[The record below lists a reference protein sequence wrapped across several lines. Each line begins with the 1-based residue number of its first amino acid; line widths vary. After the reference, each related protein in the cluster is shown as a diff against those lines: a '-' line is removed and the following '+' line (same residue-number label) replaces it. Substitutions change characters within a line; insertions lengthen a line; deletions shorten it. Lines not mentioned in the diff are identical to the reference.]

1 MKLNE
6 FAASDGT
13 PRGVG
18 NQVSAEFA
26 IAYRWHSCISDRD
39 DKWTRNLYKELFGKE
54 AEDVSLPELLRGL
67 AKWEHGLDKDP
78 QKRPFAKLQRDANG
92 KFSDDDLA
100 RILTESVED
109 VAGNNLMALK
119 ISNEQG

>member
-6 FAASDGT
+6 FAAFDGT

-39 DKWTRNLYKELFGKE
+39 DKWSRNLYKELFGKE
-54 AEDVSLPELLRGL
+54 AEEVSLPELLRGL

-109 VAGNNLMALK
+109 VAGNNLMVLK
-119 ISNEQG
+119 TSNEEG